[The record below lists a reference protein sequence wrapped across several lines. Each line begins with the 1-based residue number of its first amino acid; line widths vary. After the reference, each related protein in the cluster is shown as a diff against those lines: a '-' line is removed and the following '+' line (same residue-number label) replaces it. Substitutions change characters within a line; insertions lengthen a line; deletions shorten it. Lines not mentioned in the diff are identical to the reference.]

1 MCQWTLW
8 YSRYMRPRSLIAAD
22 VRQVHNADLYTSG
35 NMILYKWSTLTE
47 KEKSESRK
55 GYFLS
60 FIPGFLNIYLVV
72 ISMTLM
78 TFNLVQFLSLL
89 FQITNMLQTL
99 NYALDFVLY
108 FALNVHFRT
117 ALKELIWLIIKCPIK
132 CLGKKPEPI
141 NLATYRSINTDVT
154 KVGIDKGNEKQ
165 TMVWTTSGRQNILF

>member
-1 MCQWTLW
+1 
-8 YSRYMRPRSLIAAD
+8 
-22 VRQVHNADLYTSG
+22 
-35 NMILYKWSTLTE
+35 
-47 KEKSESRK
+47 
-55 GYFLS
+55 
-60 FIPGFLNIYLVV
+60 
-72 ISMTLM
+72 
-78 TFNLVQFLSLL
+78 
-89 FQITNMLQTL
+89 MLQTL

-165 TMVWTTSGRQNILF
+165 TMV